1 MMTSFPCVCL
11 LWPFMWPYT
20 QSGNYA
26 SLLCYVGLCCYRKVL
41 QCLSKSIVCTLRSY
55 WALFVDAWA
64 WTKKGAATLQSSW
77 RDYYILCSS
86 YRVSQ
91 CKIGAFFQRISFAN
105 VSSILKD
112 PVFNSLLCGLFHK
125 QVSPLNPGEK
135 FFLNSLREQYG
146 IFL

>member
-1 MMTSFPCVCL
+1 M
-11 LWPFMWPYT
+11 
-20 QSGNYA
+20 YA
-26 SLLCYVGLCCYRKVL
+26 CFGLLCGLTLKAEIMLRYYVMLAFAVTEKSFNVYRSQLCVHLDHIEPCLWMLEHEQRREQQHFNLLDEIIIYFAVVTGYLDVKLVL
-41 QCLSKSIVCTLRSY
+41 FSPSIL
-55 WALFVDAWA
+55 
-64 WTKKGAATLQSSW
+64 
-77 RDYYILCSS
+77 
-86 YRVSQ
+86 
-91 CKIGAFFQRISFAN
+91 FAN